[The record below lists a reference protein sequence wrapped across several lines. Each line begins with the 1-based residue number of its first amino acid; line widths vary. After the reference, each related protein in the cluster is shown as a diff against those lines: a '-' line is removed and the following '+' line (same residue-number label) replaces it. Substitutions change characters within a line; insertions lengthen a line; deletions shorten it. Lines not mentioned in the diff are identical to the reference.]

1 MNPFLIYYS
10 QGIANLKNQDLSAA
24 AALLQHG
31 NRFLQN
37 ESKTWKPHMPKQHG
51 AARLFNYMEASDGS
65 EPECDSR
72 GAEEM
77 NHLNLNH
84 RIQSDFLEAGDVGS
98 PQDEE
103 EGEEMELPLFVC
115 QTCGCEFEDDASLET
130 HQYTHRHCTAS
141 PAKPEDNLKE
151 NDTPQLSYSCQIC
164 AMPFGSQTGIIMHI
178 ASHSSLMNANN
189 CNNIYQDKEENQN
202 KRSRK
207 QSQPKR
213 VVLPFWD
220 SDEIEVLRHLN
231 GKLRKWRRGVN
242 FLSVKLFDKYM
253 AQLVT
258 RKGLSCNWCRNS
270 GLSQY
275 HTKGSLALH
284 QYWRHSHKRRFQC
297 EHCSLHFRHRYQ
309 VVLHASRFHVRK
321 VRDEQDKSQTVPTKE
336 PILSAVPV
344 CENSHTFLTNS
355 LTTPVPEITST
366 SPNVHKLGMSFF
378 DHSLLHSNAGI
389 NNHMPIIIPT
399 FPPN

>member
-1 MNPFLIYYS
+1 
-10 QGIANLKNQDLSAA
+10 
-24 AALLQHG
+24 
-31 NRFLQN
+31 
-37 ESKTWKPHMPKQHG
+37 
-51 AARLFNYMEASDGS
+51 MEASDGS

-72 GAEEM
+72 GGTEEM
-77 NHLNLNH
+77 GRLNLNH
-84 RIQSDFLEAGDVGS
+84 RIQSDFPEAGDAGS
-98 PQDEE
+98 PHDEE
-103 EGEEMELPLFVC
+103 GDEAELPLFVC

-130 HQYTHRHCTAS
+130 HQYTHCHSTAS
-141 PAKPEDNLKE
+141 PAKLEDNLKE
-151 NDTPQLSYSCQIC
+151 NINPQFNYTCQVC
-164 AMPFGSQTGIIMHI
+164 NVNFSNQASIITHMLV
-178 ASHSSLMNANN
+178 HSSLLNACTNSN
-189 CNNIYQDKEENQN
+189 QCHNKEENLN

-220 SDEIEVLRHLN
+220 NDEIEVLRHLN

-275 HTKGSLALH
+275 HTRGSLALH
-284 QYWRHSHKRRFQC
+284 HYWRHSHKRRFKC
-297 EHCSLHFRHRYQ
+297 EHCSMHFRHRYQ
-309 VVLHASRFHVRK
+309 VVLHASRVHVRK
-321 VRDEQDKSQTVPTKE
+321 HREKPIHEKIPAVPIKE
-336 PILSAVPV
+336 PILSSVPV
-344 CENSHTFLTNS
+344 SEDSHSFLANS
-355 LTTPVPEITST
+355 LATPVPDIAST
-366 SPNVHKLGMSFF
+366 PTNVHKLGMSFF
-378 DHSLLHSNAGI
+378 DHSFLHTNTTI